1 VVTTV
6 MVVEDDPAFLA
17 RFCGIVA
24 SAPELRLMAAV
35 SDLAAARQLLA
46 TQAPDVLLTDLGLPD
61 GSGIDLIR
69 ETARA
74 HPGTDIMVISIF
86 GDEEHVVAC
95 IEAGATGYVLKDSM
109 PEEFVAL
116 IRELRAGGSPISPLI
131 ARKLLRTFR
140 TAQPVQASTPTGAAA
155 AAAEAGLTPREAEV
169 LGMVAKGFSF
179 AEVARL
185 LEMSPHTVTAH
196 VKKIY
201 QKLAVHSRGEAV
213 YEASRMGLL

>member
-1 VVTTV
+1 MVTTV
-6 MVVEDDPAFLA
+6 MLVEDDPAFLA

-35 SDLAAARQLLA
+35 SDLAAARQLLV

-140 TAQPVQASTPTGAAA
+140 TARPALAPTPTGAAA

-185 LEMSPHTVTAH
+185 LQMSPHTVTAH